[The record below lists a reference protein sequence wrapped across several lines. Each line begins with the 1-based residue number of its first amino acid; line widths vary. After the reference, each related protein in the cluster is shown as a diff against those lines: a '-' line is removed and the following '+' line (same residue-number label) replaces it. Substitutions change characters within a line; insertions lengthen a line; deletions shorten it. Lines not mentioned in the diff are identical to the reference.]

1 MGLGERVFPKLI
13 KKGGCMTNLFLLLCF
28 VISIIVIIVSI
39 IMVVIIIMRDPTGQ
53 PRASA
58 VCVCVCV
65 YVHCAQSAK
74 SHTLHSQMS

>member
-53 PRASA
+53 RV